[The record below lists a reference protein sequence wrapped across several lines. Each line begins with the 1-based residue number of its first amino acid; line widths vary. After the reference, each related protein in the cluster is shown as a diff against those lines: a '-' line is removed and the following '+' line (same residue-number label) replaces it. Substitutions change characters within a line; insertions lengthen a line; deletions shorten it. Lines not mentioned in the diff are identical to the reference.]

1 MLPKN
6 TVVTNYLALE
16 YDTLLRGAILV
27 KVEHHKAS
35 KIFRLLFKGES
46 KRHLK
51 FSFAPPQFLLLPDW
65 AKKDD
70 SFQVWQQ
77 CALSTVI
84 KVAPLPG
91 NRAIVFEIEKDD
103 EANSPRRLKIIFELF
118 GAQANAFLIDHDGTI
133 LHALRVVKDSRRL
146 KPGTPYVSAE
156 SLGAT
161 SHAGRA
167 EIASVAGINY
177 LLEFDGKLHRIV
189 TEPPA
194 KLELDE
200 KAPLVSLF
208 WQLHD
213 EQAAQQELKQA
224 QATALGVLKREIKKS
239 ENTLAQLKQ
248 DLAECA
254 DIDRL
259 KQWGDLLMANL
270 NVKPDGGKL
279 RVTDLYHDDRA
290 IDIPLLA
297 GKSILETA
305 AIYYKRA
312 KRLQRMPAIVM
323 PRIQKLEQTITR
335 LIERSAAVFQVSNI
349 DHLRKL
355 IATFREPSRRSKGSD
370 TAEASS
376 SSPHYRT
383 FYSSAGE
390 KLLVGKSAAGN
401 DVLTFKVARTYDWWF
416 HAQQATGSHVIL
428 VATDK
433 NREPSKQSIT
443 EAAQLAA
450 YYSDM
455 KKSSNVPVM
464 YTERRHVRKA
474 KGGAPGKVIFQQ
486 IKSIFVE
493 PKLPPTVKEE
503 RIDL

>member
-16 YDTLLRGAILV
+16 YDALLRGAILV
-27 KVEHHKAS
+27 RVEHHKAS

-51 FSFAPPQFLLLPDW
+51 FSFAPPQFLLLPGW
-65 AKKDD
+65 AQKDD
-70 SFQVWQQ
+70 SFEVWQQ
-77 CALSTVI
+77 CASSTIIQVT
-84 KVAPLPG
+84 PLPG
-91 NRAIVFEIEKDD
+91 NRAIVFEIEKND
-103 EANSPRRLKIIFELF
+103 EATTPRRLKIIFELF
-118 GAQANAFLIDHDGTI
+118 GAQANAFLIDQDGII
-133 LHALRVVKDSRRL
+133 LHALRVLRDSRRL
-146 KPGTPYVSAE
+146 KPGKPYVPAE
-156 SLGAT
+156 SLVDKSKSGQ
-161 SHAGRA
+161 A
-167 EIASVAGINY
+167 EITSVAGVNY
-177 LLEFDGKLHRIV
+177 LLEFDGKHHRVI
-189 TEPPA
+189 TEPGT
-194 KLELDE
+194 KLELDL
-200 KAPLVSLF
+200 KTPLVSLF
-208 WQLHD
+208 WQLFD
-213 EQAAQQELKQA
+213 AQAAQQELKQA
-224 QATALGVLKREIKKS
+224 QATALGVIRREIKKS

-248 DLAECA
+248 DLTECA

-259 KQWGDLLMANL
+259 KQSGDLLMANL
-270 NVKPDGGKL
+270 DVPPAGDKL
-279 RVTDLYHDDRA
+279 RVIDLYHDNQT
-290 IDIPLLA
+290 IEIPLLP

-305 AIYYKRA
+305 ASYYKRA
-312 KRLQRMPAIVM
+312 KRLQRMPDIVM
-323 PRIQKLEQTITR
+323 PRIRKLEQSIAR
-335 LIERSAAVFQVSNI
+335 LIERSEAVRQASDI
-349 DHLRKL
+349 DHLHKL
-355 IATFREPSRRSKGSD
+355 VATFRAPSRRSKGSSAVEVPD
-370 TAEASS
+370 

-433 NREPSKQSIT
+433 NRSPSKKSIT

-455 KKSSNVPVM
+455 KKSNNVPVM

-474 KGGAPGKVIFQQ
+474 KGGIPGKAIFQQ

-493 PKLPPTVKEE
+493 PKLPPMAKE
-503 RIDL
+503 D

>member
-6 TVVTNYLALE
+6 IVVTNYLALE
-16 YDTLLRGAILV
+16 YNSLLSGAILV

-35 KIFRLLFKGES
+35 KIFRLLFKGDS

-51 FSFAPPQFLLLPDW
+51 FSFAPPLFLLLPAW
-65 AKKDD
+65 PQKDE
-70 SFQVWQQ
+70 SFEVWQQ
-77 CALSTVI
+77 CAGSTVI
-84 KVAPLPG
+84 EVAPLPG
-91 NRAIVFEIEKDD
+91 NRAIAFTIEKSD
-103 EANSPRRLKIIFELF
+103 EATLPRRMKIVFELF
-118 GAQANAFLIDHDGTI
+118 GAQGNAFLIDQDETI

-146 KPGTPYVSAE
+146 RPGTPYVPAE
-156 SLGAT
+156 PLGNNSTARQT
-161 SHAGRA
+161 Q
-167 EIASVAGINY
+167 IASVAGINY
-177 LLEFDGKLHRIV
+177 LLEFDTKHHRIV
-189 TEPPA
+189 SEPPT
-194 KLELDE
+194 ELDIDRNT
-200 KAPLVSLF
+200 PLVSLF
-208 WQLHD
+208 NQLHAA
-213 EQAAQQELKQA
+213 QAAQQELKQA
-224 QATALGVLKREIKKS
+224 QATALGVLKREIKKN
-239 ENTLAQLKQ
+239 ENTLAQLKE
-248 DLAECA
+248 DLAECD

-270 NVKPDGGKL
+270 ETKPDSDKL
-279 RVTDLYHDDRA
+279 HVTDLYHDDQP

-305 AIYYKRA
+305 ATYYKRA
-312 KRLQRMPAIVM
+312 KRLQRMPAIIT
-323 PRIQKLEQTITR
+323 PRIRKLEQSIAK
-335 LIERSAAVFQVSNI
+335 LIERSNAVQQASSI
-349 DHLRKL
+349 DRLHELTA
-355 IATFREPSRRSKGSD
+355 IFRTTSKRSKGTDSNEASD
-370 TAEASS
+370 TST
-376 SSPHYRT
+376 HYRT

-433 NREPSKQSIT
+433 NRAPSRQSII

-474 KGGAPGKVIFQQ
+474 KGGVPGKAIFQQ
-486 IKSIFVE
+486 IKSLFVE
-493 PKLPPTVKEE
+493 PKLPPSVKE
-503 RIDL
+503 D

>member
-16 YDTLLRGAILV
+16 YDALLRGAILV

-51 FSFAPPQFLLLPDW
+51 FSFAPPQFLLLPSWTKSDE
-65 AKKDD
+65 
-70 SFQVWQQ
+70 SFEVWQE
-77 CALSTVI
+77 CASSTVI
-84 KVAPLPG
+84 GVTPLAG
-91 NRAIVFEIEKDD
+91 NRAIVFEIEKAD
-103 EANSPRRLKIIFELF
+103 EATSPRQFKIIFELF
-118 GAQANAFLIDHDGTI
+118 GAQANAFLIDHEGTI
-133 LHALRVVKDSRRL
+133 LHALRVVKDNRRL
-146 KPGTPYVSAE
+146 RPGTPYVSAE
-156 SLGAT
+156 SLGDT
-161 SHAGRA
+161 SRAGQA
-167 EIASVAGINY
+167 EIASVAGISY
-177 LLEFDGKLHRIV
+177 LLEFDGKRHSIV
-189 TEPPA
+189 TEPLT
-194 KLELDE
+194 KLELDR
-200 KAPLVSLF
+200 KTPLVSLF

-213 EQAAQQELKQA
+213 VQAAQQELRQA
-224 QATALGVLKREIKKS
+224 QATALGILKREIKKS
-239 ENTLAQLKQ
+239 ENTLAQLRQ

-254 DIDRL
+254 EIDHL

-270 NVKPDGGKL
+270 DIKPEDNKL
-279 RVTDLYHDDRA
+279 RVADLYHDDR
-290 IDIPLLA
+290 IINVPLLA

-305 AIYYKRA
+305 ATYYKRA

-323 PRIQKLEQTITR
+323 PRIQKLEQTIAK
-335 LIERSAAVFQVSNI
+335 LHERSTAVHKASDI
-349 DHLRKL
+349 DQLRKL
-355 IATFREPSRRSKGSD
+355 VATFRTSSPRGKGPD
-370 TAEASS
+370 TGNAPD

-401 DVLTFKVARTYDWWF
+401 NVLTFKVARTYDWWF

-433 NREPSKQSIT
+433 NRAPSKRSIT

-455 KKSSNVPVM
+455 KKSNNVPVM
-464 YTERRHVRKA
+464 YTERRHVRKV
-474 KGGAPGKVIFQQ
+474 KGGAPGKAIFQQ
-486 IKSIFVE
+486 IKSIFVD
-493 PKLPPTVKEE
+493 PKLPPTAKE
-503 RIDL
+503 D